1 MLIQI
6 QNAPRTDVSLAAA
19 PLSPPYH
26 RFDTEVGKH
35 ILLMNG
41 SRIFSISEEIAATL
55 DTCNHADAESLLSS
69 LGLSAPAFISDEPPE
84 HQPVRSISLAI
95 AQKCNLACSYCYAQA
110 GSFGGDE
117 RDMSPDV
124 AMAAID
130 VLFADASPGERLNV
144 AFLGGE
150 PLTNRTLLRLC
161 TERASKL
168 AARNNVEIGFSITT
182 NGTLLTAS
190 DSEFF
195 ERHGFAVTVSLDG
208 LGLINDR
215 LRPFKGGNGSYDRVL
230 ANVTPLLAMQQRM
243 QVSARVTV
251 TPENLYLPETLDAFL
266 GLGFHSV
273 GFSPMLS
280 SPSGTGQ
287 MSAFHLQSMLEG
299 MIECGREF
307 EHRILHGERYA
318 FSNMYTALHEI
329 HKGTHRPYPCGA
341 GAGYVGVSAGGA
353 LYACHRFVEDE
364 VGRLGEVQSGV
375 DPQRQREWLAARHVH
390 LQEPCR
396 SCWAKYL
403 CGGGCHYEVVHRGRP
418 ACDYIRGWLH
428 YCLEAYIHMLE
439 GKPTFFGAQN

>member
-1 MLIQI
+1 
-6 QNAPRTDVSLAAA
+6 
-19 PLSPPYH
+19 
-26 RFDTEVGKH
+26 
-35 ILLMNG
+35 
-41 SRIFSISEEIAATL
+41 
-55 DTCNHADAESLLSS
+55 
-69 LGLSAPAFISDEPPE
+69 
-84 HQPVRSISLAI
+84 
-95 AQKCNLACSYCYAQA
+95 
-110 GSFGGDE
+110 
-117 RDMSPDV
+117 
-124 AMAAID
+124 
-130 VLFADASPGERLNV
+130 V

-161 TERASKL
+161 TERANEL
-168 AARNNVEIGFSITT
+168 GARNNVEIGFSITT
-182 NGTLLTAS
+182 NGTLLTAA
-190 DSEFF
+190 DGEFF

-208 LGLINDR
+208 PGLINDR

-230 ANVTPLLAMQQRM
+230 GNVTPLLAMQQRM

-251 TPENLYLPETLDAFL
+251 TPENLCLPETLDAFL

-287 MSAFHLQSMLEG
+287 MSALHLQSMLEG

-307 EHRILHGERYA
+307 EHRILRGKRYA

-364 VGRLGEVQSGV
+364 AGRLGEVQSGV

-428 YCLEAYIHMLE
+428 YCLEAYIRVLE
-439 GKPTFFGAQN
+439 GKPTFFGAEA

>member
-6 QNAPRTDVSLAAA
+6 QNAPQIDFSLAAA

-41 SRIFSISEEIAATL
+41 SRVFSISEEIAAIL
-55 DTCNHADAESLLSS
+55 DTCNHEEAESLLGSC
-69 LGLSAPAFISDEPPE
+69 GLSAPTFVSDETPE
-84 HQPVRSISLAI
+84 HHPVRSISLAI
-95 AQKCNLACSYCYAQA
+95 AQKCNLACGYCYAQA

-130 VLFADASPGERLNV
+130 LLFADASPGERLNV

-161 TERASKL
+161 TERASEL
-168 AARNNVEIGFSITT
+168 GARNNVEIGFSITT
-182 NGTLLTAS
+182 NGTLLTAA
-190 DSEFF
+190 DGEFF

-208 LGLINDR
+208 PGLINDR

-230 ANVTPLLAMQQRM
+230 RNVTPLLAMQQRM

-251 TPENLYLPETLDAFL
+251 TPENLFLPETLDAFL

-287 MSAFHLQSMLEG
+287 MSASHLQSMLEG

-307 EHRILHGERYA
+307 ERRILRGERYA
-318 FSNMYTALHEI
+318 FSNMYIALHEI

-364 VGRLGEVQSGV
+364 AARLGEVQAGV
-375 DPQRQREWLAARHVH
+375 DPQRQRQWLAARHVH
-390 LQEPCR
+390 FQEPCR

-403 CGGGCHYEVVHRGRP
+403 CGGGCHYEVLHRGRP

-428 YCLEAYIHMLE
+428 YCLEAYIRILE
-439 GKPTFFGAQN
+439 GKPTFFGAQG